1 MDFRE
6 LQEFCETGTI
16 TPGRMRAVDKNS
28 MALGVSGP
36 QLMEAAGLAVTAAV
50 RESAPSRV
58 LVLCGRGNNGGDG
71 LVVARHL
78 QECVV
83 DVIYPAYGSATPG
96 FLAQLDSLRACSA
109 ALHAV
114 RLLAEVEALAPL
126 FEQADV
132 IVDAMLGTGVEGTP
146 REPLATMVG
155 LMNASPAR
163 VVTTDVPTPGTRSDL
178 IVTFHR
184 PKEPGGR
191 VAEIGIP
198 LAAEICTGPGDLM
211 MLRPKGATAHKGVG
225 GEVLVVGGGPYQG
238 APYLAALAAL
248 RAGADIVR
256 VASPV
261 ALPAPDLIHVP
272 LAGNRIGTEHLE
284 TLVPLAERADVVLCG
299 NGLGTESHAVVTALA
314 PHARRLVLDADALR
328 LPLPAGN
335 ETIYTPH
342 AAEFARMTGGGALPA
357 DLAGRARA
365 VRAAVPEGA
374 AVLLK
379 GAVDIVSDGA
389 RVRFNRSGC
398 PAMTV
403 GGTGD
408 VLAGL
413 TAGLFC
419 RLSPFDAACLA
430 AYASGLAGE
439 AAAAGRDA
447 GMTATEMLEK
457 IPQVLYG

>member
-16 TPGRMRAVDKNS
+16 TPERMRAVDRNA
-28 MALGVSGP
+28 MALGVTGP
-36 QLMEAAGLAVTAAV
+36 QLMEAAGGAVTAAV

-78 QECVV
+78 QEMEV
-83 DVIYPAYGSATPG
+83 DVVYPACGSATPD
-96 FLAQLDSLRACSA
+96 FLAQLAALRACPA
-109 ALHAV
+109 GLHEV
-114 RLLAEVEALAPL
+114 RMPSDVEALAPL
-126 FEQADV
+126 FAEADV
-132 IVDAMLGTGVEGTP
+132 IVDAMLGTGVQGTP

-163 VVTTDVPTPGTRSDL
+163 VVTTDVPTPGARSDL

-184 PKEPGGR
+184 PKAPGGR

-198 LAAEICTGPGDLM
+198 VAAEVCTGPGDLL
-211 MLRPKGATAHKGVG
+211 MLRRKEAAAHKGVG

-261 ALPAPDLIHVP
+261 PLQAPDLIHLP
-272 LAGNRIGTEHLE
+272 LAGERIGPEHLE
-284 TLVPLAERADVVLCG
+284 TLVPPAERADVVLCG
-299 NGLGTESHAVVTALA
+299 NGLGTGSHEVVAALA

-328 LPLPAGN
+328 LPLPAGH

-342 AAEFARMTGGGALPA
+342 AAEFARMTGVALP
-357 DLAGRARA
+357 DGLAARARA
-365 VRAAVPEGA
+365 VRAAVPENA

-389 RVRFNRSGC
+389 RLRFNQSGC

-447 GMTATEMLEK
+447 GMTATEMLEQ